1 MPNGRAQLT
10 NDLSYSNLEIQDWKK
25 CGEEGAG
32 DIKCLDKGRDLHGT
46 IMMDE
51 MIHNIN

>member
-1 MPNGRAQLT
+1 MVEPSSQMICHIQILRSRIGR
-10 NDLSYSNLEIQDWKK
+10 SVGRK
-25 CGEEGAG
+25 GEG

-51 MIHNIN
+51 MIHPIN